1 MCLFCKIA
9 KKEIPARILFEND
22 TLVALHDIN
31 PVAPIHVLVIP
42 KRHITGIGEVV
53 PEDASTLGELLVAAR
68 RVAEETG
75 LEQSGYRVVVNNGQ
89 HAGQSVLHLHV
100 HVLGGRPLA
109 WPPG

>member
-9 KKEIPARILFEND
+9 AKQIPAKILFED
-22 TLVALHDIN
+22 GDLLAFHDVN

-42 KRHITGIGEVV
+42 KQHVSGLGDGQ
-53 PEDASTLGELLVAAR
+53 PEHAALFGNLLLATS
-68 RVAEETG
+68 RVASLTG
-75 LEQSGYRVVVNNGQ
+75 VAESGYRVVVNSGP
-89 HAGQSVLHLHV
+89 HAGQSVFHLHI

>member
-9 KKEIPARILFEND
+9 KKEIPARILFETDN
-22 TLVALHDIN
+22 LVALHDLN
-31 PVAPIHVLVIP
+31 PVAPIHVLLIP
-42 KRHITGIGEVV
+42 KQHITGVGQAE
-53 PEDASTLGELLVAAR
+53 PEHASVLGELLVAAR

-75 LEQSGYRVVVNNGQ
+75 LEQSGYRVVINNGQ
-89 HAGQSVLHLHV
+89 HAGQSVLHLHL